1 MASNPPRRG
10 TAQRRPGF
18 SLRHLPADT
27 KRDLTTDDAD
37 HADATNAPLPQRP
50 KPGTQPYTCPAAPAG
65 LIEPIIERTLCKNG
79 IDVQVLCYNCLD
91 GDART
96 ND

>member
-1 MASNPPRRG
+1 LPRIG
-10 TAQRRPGF
+10 CG
-18 SLRHLPADT
+18 L
-27 KRDLTTDDAD
+27 
-37 HADATNAPLPQRP
+37 
-50 KPGTQPYTCPAAPAG
+50 AG
-65 LIEPIIERTLCKNG
+65 GRWDLIEPIVERTLCKDG